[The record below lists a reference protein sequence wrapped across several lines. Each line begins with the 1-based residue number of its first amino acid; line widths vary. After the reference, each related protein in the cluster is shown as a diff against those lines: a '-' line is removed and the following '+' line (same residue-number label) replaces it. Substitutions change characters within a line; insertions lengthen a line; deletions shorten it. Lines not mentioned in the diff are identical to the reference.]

1 MVVSLGCRQGFD
13 KVMFPAKM
21 KEKDTR
27 VVLANNSPMI
37 KLLQFSIS
45 LRESECNFVGLNL
58 CTFLSMLEIG
68 RASCRERV

>member
-45 LRESECNFVGLNL
+45 LRESECNFECLN
-58 CTFLSMLEIG
+58 
-68 RASCRERV
+68 V

>member
-13 KVMFPAKM
+13 KVMFPTKM

-45 LRESECNFVGLNL
+45 LRESECNFVFLSL
-58 CTFLSMLEIG
+58 CTLS
-68 RASCRERV
+68 

>member
-13 KVMFPAKM
+13 KVMFSAKM

-45 LRESECNFVGLNL
+45 LRESECNFECLN
-58 CTFLSMLEIG
+58 
-68 RASCRERV
+68 V